1 MLPAGLDPASVDA
14 VAMDLDGTIL
24 DRTFHPSPR
33 MAAAVARCEALGIR
47 CVIATGR
54 MFVSARRVAHEI
66 GVTQPIV
73 CYQGAMV
80 GDPAGGEILSHRPVA
95 TDLAREILSELGD
108 EARKTNLYLDDE
120 LYVWEENA
128 ETLRYKRTAGVEMHV
143 VGDLARWITRP
154 TTKIVTVGEPSA
166 MDALRDRLQPL
177 FGDRAFVAKSLP
189 IFLEFAAP
197 GVNKATGLEV
207 VADRIGIPADRWAA
221 IGDAENDLEM
231 LDWAGAGIA
240 MGNADPHVKDHAGY
254 TIGDVEDGG
263 VPAFLDALADA
274 RG

>member
-1 MLPAGLDPASVDA
+1 MLPAGLDPASIDA

-24 DRTFHPSPR
+24 DRTFQPSPR
-33 MAAAVARCEALGIR
+33 TAAAVARCEAAGIH

-54 MFVSARRVAHEI
+54 MFVAARRVAHEI

-80 GDPAGGEILSHRPVA
+80 ADPASGAVLSHRPIA
-95 TDLAREILSELGD
+95 TELAREILADLGD
-108 EARKTNLYLDDE
+108 DARRTNLYLDDE

-128 ETLRYKRTAGVEMHV
+128 ETLRYKHTAGVEMHV

-154 TTKIVTVGEPSA
+154 TTKIVTVGEPEA
-166 MDALRDRLQPL
+166 MDALRDRMQPL

-207 VADRIGIPADRWAA
+207 VAERLGIASDRWVA

-231 LDWAGAGIA
+231 LDWAGAGVA
-240 MGNADPHVKDHAGY
+240 MGNADALVKRRAEF
-254 TIGDVEDGG
+254 TIGDVDDGG

-274 RG
+274 RR